1 MKRVIELRAAEG
13 GEDAKLFARDLAKAY
28 TKMFVR
34 FG

>member
-1 MKRVIELRAAEG
+1 MKRIMEIRSAEG

-28 TKMFVR
+28 TKMFSR